1 MQESIALSQLPDAF
15 SHVLL
20 VPDVSCAACRDGCI
34 FLSSA
39 LQAEIVGM
47 NSFEAMVA
55 DSAAATGGDE
65 GP

>member
-1 MQESIALSQLPDAF
+1 MF
-15 SHVLL
+15 HVLL
-20 VPDVSCAACRDGCI
+20 VGMDG
-34 FLSSA
+34 FLLSSA

-55 DSAAATGGDE
+55 DGAAATGGDD